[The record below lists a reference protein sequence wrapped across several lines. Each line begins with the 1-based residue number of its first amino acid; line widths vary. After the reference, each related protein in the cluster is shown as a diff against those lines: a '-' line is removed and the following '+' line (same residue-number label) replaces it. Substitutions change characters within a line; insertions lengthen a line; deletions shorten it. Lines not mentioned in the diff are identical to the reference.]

1 MADTNTTTYAFIKP
15 EVGAADSTWGTSL
28 NTDWDKVD
36 ALLTDAFTGGTTSDL
51 GFLKTSNATM
61 ASQAEAEAGAINTSF
76 MTPLRTAQAITAQAV
91 NLAGDTMTGNLVVQN
106 NGPRVTLNDAD
117 GTVGGVTVSGAFFQA
132 GGVENGYVAFP
143 ASSVLT
149 LLSRAGSVAINADQD
164 NLDAG
169 SFIGLNV
176 DGTPAGRI
184 EPAGTASPNATTVI
198 TREKGDL
205 RYHTKDDGTF
215 TGVVTGSRLGAAA
228 GTAALPSLYF
238 SSDAG
243 GNSGFYWLAEGIVA
257 FSRNGALAAQF
268 DGPGTATA
276 GTQSIITREKGD
288 ARYTLQSDETLKHNI
303 YPFHMAPEGEYD
315 WEPSDFPSIILY
327 EWNDPEG
334 TGRPVGERL
343 GWSAQSLRDFD
354 PRLVIEREGEP
365 MQLDVG
371 AMFAAM
377 QRQILHLQAQIDD
390 LVLAVEG

>member
-117 GTVGGVTVSGAFFQA
+117 GTVGGVVVSGMFLQA
-132 GGVENGYVAFP
+132 GGVENGYCAFP
-143 ASSVLT
+143 ASDVLT
-149 LLSRAGSVAINADQD
+149 LLSRAGNVAINADQD

-205 RYHTKDDGTF
+205 RYHTNNNGTF
-215 TGVVTGSRLGAAA
+215 TGNVTGARIGAAA
-228 GTAALPSLYF
+228 GSAAAPSIYF
-238 SSDAG
+238 TNDG
-243 GNSGFYWLAEGIVA
+243 GTNTGFYWLAEGIAA
-257 FSRNGALAAQF
+257 FSRNGVLAAQF
-268 DGPGTATA
+268 DGTGTAMA
-276 GTQSIITREKGD
+276 GTQSIVTQEKGD
-288 ARYTLQSDETLKHNI
+288 LRYGVVSDETQKRNI
-303 YPFHMAPEGEYD
+303 EAYASD
-315 WEPSDFPSIILY
+315 WDWQPHDFPAPITF
-327 EWNDPEG
+327 EWIDPAQP
-334 TGRPVGERL
+334 TGQRL
-343 GWSAQSLRDFD
+343 GFSAQELQAFD
-354 PRLVIEREGEP
+354 PRLVVAREGEALR
-365 MQLDVG
+365 LDVG

-377 QRQILHLQAQIDD
+377 QTQILSLQAQIDD